1 MEDVQTLNHLF
12 KERRYLQ
19 EMEKTLHSMIEK
31 INQQLNQRMVEELDL
46 KSRDAQVTV
55 GVSPSKDPVEP
66 EPAACSSDIN
76 KQQLDLTVNNKPCFN
91 LLWEEEDDEED

>member
-1 MEDVQTLNHLF
+1 MEDAETLNHLF

-46 KSRDAQVTV
+46 KSRDAQVTA
-55 GVSPSKDPVEP
+55 GVNPSNDPVEA
-66 EPAACSSDIN
+66 EPACSSDIN
-76 KQQLDLTVNNKPCFN
+76 KQQLDLTVNNKSCFN
-91 LLWEEEDDEED
+91 LLWEEEDDEDD

>member
-1 MEDVQTLNHLF
+1 MEDAETLNHWF

-55 GVSPSKDPVEP
+55 GVNPSNEPVET
-66 EPAACSSDIN
+66 EPGAGPSEIN
-76 KQQLDLTVNNKPCFN
+76 KQQLDLTVNNKTCFN